1 MKYSILRLKNKP
13 EYFKPD
19 GYKYY
24 FFDTLGNVFKSLISE
39 PIPLGILN
47 NIGVTGYAINDY
59 QIQLFNGA
67 YGNGTIITIKE
78 GYFDINTNELG
89 VKYLGKIKRFFDEVA
104 GKTSEFNDENE
115 FSSQIANTITLIKNY
130 NFGIWHIKY
139 NHL

>member
-1 MKYSILRLKNKP
+1 LKYSILRLKNKP

-24 FFDTLGNVFKSLISE
+24 FYDTLGNVFKSLISE
-39 PIPLGILN
+39 PIPLGIIN
-47 NIGVTGYAINDY
+47 NSGVTGYAINDN

-89 VKYLGKIKRFFDEVA
+89 VKYLGKIKRFFDEVSA
-104 GKTSEFNDENE
+104 KEREFNDENE
-115 FSSQIANTITLIKNY
+115 FSSQMANTITFEKMLGFVRI
-130 NFGIWHIKY
+130 
-139 NHL
+139 LEQ